1 MLFARLAFRI
11 ARVLPLSLS
20 VVEYSSSPIFLRL
33 SFSLRGTPLPILL
46 PQPLF
51 SLSLFCQRIIG
62 ERRVLSSNDQTLDAR
77 VSPLFYSEL
86 KERAMLSLNKTSS
99 IVKGAAL
106 FDDPRTIAANPI
118 AFVIDQ
124 TFAGL
129 RPSFV
134 GGSSLYNLQFTSSS
148 ASLISSS
155 LCILI
160 VISCSLSRNQ
170 IFIFLHLILFFNQ
183 LHSRI

>member
-1 MLFARLAFRI
+1 
-11 ARVLPLSLS
+11 
-20 VVEYSSSPIFLRL
+20 
-33 SFSLRGTPLPILL
+33 
-46 PQPLF
+46 
-51 SLSLFCQRIIG
+51 
-62 ERRVLSSNDQTLDAR
+62 
-77 VSPLFYSEL
+77 
-86 KERAMLSLNKTSS
+86 MLSLNKTSS

-134 GGSSLYNLQFTSSS
+134 GGSSLYNLQFTRSS

-160 VISCSLSRNQ
+160 VMSCSLSRNQ
-170 IFIFLHLILFFNQ
+170 IFIFFTFDIVFQSITFANNEARTKKSCFRWKQ
-183 LHSRI
+183 RIHER

>member
-1 MLFARLAFRI
+1 
-11 ARVLPLSLS
+11 
-20 VVEYSSSPIFLRL
+20 
-33 SFSLRGTPLPILL
+33 
-46 PQPLF
+46 
-51 SLSLFCQRIIG
+51 
-62 ERRVLSSNDQTLDAR
+62 
-77 VSPLFYSEL
+77 
-86 KERAMLSLNKTSS
+86 MLSLNKTSS

-134 GGSSLYNLQFTSSS
+134 GGSSLYNLQFTRSS

-160 VISCSLSRNQ
+160 VMSCSLSRNQ
-170 IFIFLHLILFFNQ
+170 IFIFLRLILFFNQ
-183 LHSRI
+183 LHSRITKHGRRNRVFDGNNEYTKDSWLLERYIRWIFVLEEYQENKVVLERDEKLRPFDRMCHLVPGSRSSSY